1 MLLYTWRYCIGILLL
16 YFFEV
21 LYIVCFTTI
30 SIDLL
35 YNNDNDTNTN
45 SNNHSDNG
53 HNVYVIYS
61 CCIIHVY
68 SIYSCFLGQPIF
80 FLHNGGLEDLDV
92 R

>member
-35 YNNDNDTNTN
+35 YNNNDNDTNTN

-53 HNVYVIYS
+53 HNVYVI
-61 CCIIHVY
+61 
-68 SIYSCFLGQPIF
+68 
-80 FLHNGGLEDLDV
+80 
-92 R
+92 